1 MSPCEFPTLPMVL
14 SIVKGSKTM
23 FDGDSITRQG
33 LVQLVGPRSRQVG
46 AVEPEGDRLLSRS
59 CQTPIQLGD
68 YPKPSQHGRIRRIDP
83 SSIRLPS
90 PCRHSP
96 AHIAIAPILTL
107 VRIAASSGR

>member
-1 MSPCEFPTLPMVL
+1 
-14 SIVKGSKTM
+14 M
-23 FDGDSITRQG
+23 FDGPFYHEAGLGSTRGAAQ
-33 LVQLVGPRSRQVG
+33 SSVG

-83 SSIRLPS
+83 GSISLPL

-107 VRIAASSGR
+107 VRIAASGGR